1 VEAIVSIV
9 DGVLE
14 VLGLVTTTGVDVVE
28 VDAIVAVV
36 ELLVLL
42 GTLLV
47 DEGVETVEVGVEADW
62 QSNPTL

>member
-1 VEAIVSIV
+1 MEAIVSIV